1 MLKIEKLWTP
11 RAKALA
17 KAFNT
22 DMEQK
27 NPEGAY
33 LQVQKIIEILKDP
46 REDPKDRVSV
56 CFILERLPNLAP
68 FAEDLLKIIIQIL
81 QQEKDPHLLEFS
93 LWFLG
98 NLVERVLAP
107 SEFGLIKDQLQAI
120 PETQWKINPRCQDLI
135 KDLLQ
140 KMDEKRK
147 RLANLEGT
155 FKEKAEFL
163 QDTIKSKTG
172 EMFQQAE
179 SLSKDALALDYA
191 AAAYR
196 REEMEI
202 RIRKFKEENDK
213 READIKKTIADIIQ
227 SLPEFQGREEELFS
241 QWQSERGIREGLIR
255 KVHCILRIQSKIF
268 LIIKY
273 IEEAGSDNI
282 SLSDIKAKTDYS
294 EADIKEILGQLVK
307 EEIIPHLVL
316 DRVAHEADGEKKGT
330 KQGKKSLKVSGK
342 QYIAE

>member
-33 LQVQKIIEILKDP
+33 LQVQKIIEIFKDP
-46 REDPKDRVSV
+46 HEDPKDRVSV
-56 CFILERLPNLAP
+56 CFVLERLPNLAP
-68 FAEDLLKIIIQIL
+68 FAEDLLKTIIEIL
-81 QQEKDPHLLEFS
+81 HKEKDPHLLEFS

-98 NLVERVLAP
+98 NLVERVMAP
-107 SEFGLIKDQLQAI
+107 SEFGQIKEQLQGI
-120 PETQWKINPRCQDLI
+120 PSSQWQINPRCEDLI
-135 KDLLQ
+135 KDILQ
-140 KMDEKRK
+140 KMAEKSK
-147 RLANLEGT
+147 RLADLEGA
-155 FKEKAEFL
+155 FQEKAKLL
-163 QDTIKSKTG
+163 QDTIKAKIG
-172 EMFQQAE
+172 EMVQEAE
-179 SLSKDALALDYA
+179 SLSKDALGLDYA
-191 AAAYR
+191 AAASR
-196 REEMEI
+196 REEMEQ
-202 RIRKFKEENDK
+202 RIRGFKEINDR
-213 READIKKTIADIIQ
+213 READIKKVISDIIQ
-227 SLPEFQGREEELFS
+227 TLPDFQGREGEVFS

-282 SLSDIKAKTDYS
+282 SLSDMKAKTDYS

-316 DRVAHEADGEKKGT
+316 DRVSQEADSEKKGA
-330 KQGKKSLKVSGK
+330 KRGKKTL
-342 QYIAE
+342 

>member
-1 MLKIEKLWTP
+1 MLKIEKLWSP

-17 KAFNT
+17 KAFNI

-33 LQVQKIIEILKDP
+33 LQVQKIIEIFKDP
-46 REDPKDRVSV
+46 KEDPKDRVSV
-56 CFILERLPNLAP
+56 CFVLERLPNLAP
-68 FAEDLLKIIIQIL
+68 FAEDLLKTILQIL

-107 SEFGLIKDQLQAI
+107 SEFGSLKEQLQAI
-120 PETQWKINPRCQDLI
+120 PESQWQINPRCRDLI
-135 KDLLQ
+135 QDILQ
-140 KMDEKRK
+140 KMGEKSK
-147 RLANLEGT
+147 RLAELEGT
-155 FKEKAEFL
+155 FKEKAKLL
-163 QDTIKSKTG
+163 QETISTKIG
-172 EMFQQAE
+172 EMVQE
-179 SLSKDALALDYA
+179 GETLSKDALALDYA
-191 AAAYR
+191 AAASR
-196 REEMEI
+196 REEMEQ
-202 RIRKFKEENDK
+202 RIRGFKESNDK
-213 READIKKTIADIIQ
+213 REAEIKRVISDIFQ
-227 SLPEFQGREEELFS
+227 NLPEFQGREGELFS

-273 IEEAGSDNI
+273 IDEAGSDNV

-316 DRVAHEADGEKKGT
+316 DRVAHEADTEKKGA
-330 KQGKKSLKVSGK
+330 KQGKKTPKSL
-342 QYIAE
+342 